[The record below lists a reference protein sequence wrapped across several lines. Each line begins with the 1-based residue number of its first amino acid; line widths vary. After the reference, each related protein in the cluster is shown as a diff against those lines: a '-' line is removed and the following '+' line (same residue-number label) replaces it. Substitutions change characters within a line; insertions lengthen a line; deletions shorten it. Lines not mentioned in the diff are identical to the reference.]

1 MMHNMMT
8 SWHGNIFCIT
18 GPLWGSSTVTGWFPS
33 QRASYVEDWRFFYL
47 MYAWTVRQTLE
58 LTAIWDAMTFLW
70 RHCYYRS
77 IGPCPCCG
85 LEIVRWAIAQVPVTE
100 HEGYR
105 EICYMDPKRLMMTS
119 LNGNIFR
126 VTGSLCGEL
135 TGHRWIPLTK
145 ASDAEL

>member
-1 MMHNMMT
+1 MMT

-33 QRASYVEDWRFFYL
+33 QRASYVEDWRFFIWCMPERL
-47 MYAWTVRQTLE
+47 DKHWSWRQFETP
-58 LTAIWDAMTFLW
+58 W
-70 RHCYYRS
+70 RSCDDIVITDPYVQ
-77 IGPCPCCG
+77 GPCPCCG

-100 HEGYR
+100 HEGCR

-145 ASDAEL
+145 ASDAELL